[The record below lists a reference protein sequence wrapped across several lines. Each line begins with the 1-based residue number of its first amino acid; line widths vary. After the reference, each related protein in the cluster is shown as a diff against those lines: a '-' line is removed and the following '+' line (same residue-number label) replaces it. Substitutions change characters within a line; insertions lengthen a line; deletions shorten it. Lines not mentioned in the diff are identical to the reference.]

1 MGANSDL
8 ISRPNPVRQGMQ
20 HWPGGLGGAYNGIVH
35 QPGGDGFAD
44 GKGIRLHYLEWGSS
58 GQPAVLLHATG
69 FLARLWGPVAVGLS
83 SRFHVYGYDNR
94 GHGDSERPG
103 VGSYDWFNLADDLG
117 AFLRALDLPRAVLVG
132 HSSGGAV
139 AAYLAATAPERVAG
153 LALIEPIAPRSN
165 PPGMAMAQV
174 EELAKGAE
182 KRRLLWP
189 SREAV
194 IASYRKKP
202 LFSLWPESM
211 LDLYVTE
218 GTRRRADGQFE
229 LKCPGE
235 VEAEI
240 YRKSLL
246 FNVLSVLPEI
256 NCPTLVIRGELTQPH
271 LARMSETVAKGIAGA
286 ELVTLEEAGHLS
298 PMERPEA
305 LTAELLRFFD
315 VTAGS

>member
-1 MGANSDL
+1 MDQL
-8 ISRPNPVRQGMQ
+8 
-20 HWPGGLGGAYNGIVH
+20 
-35 QPGGDGFAD
+35 GGDGCAN
-44 GKGIRLHYLEWGSS
+44 GKGLRLHYLEWGHS

-69 FLARLWGPVAVGLS
+69 FLARLWEPVAVGLS

-94 GHGDSERPG
+94 GHGDSDRPG
-103 VGSYDWFNLADDLG
+103 VGNYDWSNLADDLR
-117 AFLRALDLPRAVLVG
+117 AFLVVLGLPRTLLIG

-139 AAYLAATAPERVAG
+139 AAYLAATEPEKVAG
-153 LALIEPIAPRSN
+153 LALIEPIAHHSSPS
-165 PPGMAMAQV
+165 GMAMAQAD
-174 EELAKGAE
+174 ELAKRAE

-189 SREAV
+189 SREA
-194 IASYRKKP
+194 IAASYRKKP
-202 LFSLWPESM
+202 LFSLWPERM
-211 LDLYVTE
+211 LNLYMTE
-218 GTRRRADGQFE
+218 GTRRRAAGQFE

-246 FNVLSVLPEI
+246 FDVLSVLPQI

-286 ELVTLEEAGHLS
+286 ELVTLEGAGHLS

-305 LTAELLRFFD
+305 LTTALLRFFD
-315 VTAGS
+315 VTVGS